1 MIVSYLVGYLC
12 CFLDYAYCS
21 RFYRTGCDIRKYR
34 IIDCH
39 EHIQSIKQA
48 EKAVAVMDRIGIE
61 KMVLVGSP
69 WFTITMN
76 EKYGFARYDWNN
88 NQLLE
93 IMEKYQSRFE
103 AWQQSIRLI
112 MASLTENPDKISLQ
126 H

>member
-1 MIVSYLVGYLC
+1 MPTVLASTEP
-12 CFLDYAYCS
+12 D
-21 RFYRTGCDIRKYR
+21 DIRKYR

-48 EKAVAVMDRIGIE
+48 EKGVAVRDRIGIE
-61 KMVLVGSP
+61 KIVLVGSP

-76 EKYGFARYDWNN
+76 EKYGFARNDWNN

-93 IMEKYQSRFE
+93 IMEKYQGRFE